1 MMKITS
7 EVINKTF
14 FGSSGKKNLI
24 NNKQANLE
32 ILDTIKLGSYISMF
46 NTFTRMKILILG
58 KEKGVR
64 YF

>member
-24 NNKQANLE
+24 NNKQATLE
-32 ILDTIKLGSYISMF
+32 ILDTIKLGNYISIF
-46 NTFTRMKILILG
+46 NTFTSMKILILG